1 MKKSIFILF
10 TALLLLP
17 LSIFSQIY
25 VSPAGK
31 VSNNGSITSPTTLQ
45 NAINTVSPGQTIY
58 VRGGIYSI
66 ASTIFIA
73 RENSGTAV
81 SLKRIESYAD
91 ESPILDFSAQ
101 TETNLNKG
109 IVLDGFYWY
118 FKGITIRKAGDNG
131 MMLSGNFNTIDNCIF
146 EKNRD
151 SGLQISRY
159 YAAYTSISQWPS
171 NNLILNCEAFDNKDS
186 LAENADGFAAKLTC
200 GQGNVFR
207 GCLSHNNSDDGW
219 DLYTKTKTG
228 PIGAILF
235 ENCVAYDNGTLT
247 NGSTTV
253 TGDKNGFKLGG
264 EGIPVNHIL
273 RRCIAFGNGQHG
285 FTDNN
290 NLGAIEMTNNTSYN
304 NKSNGFGF
312 REGGKHQFRNNI
324 SYKSFK
330 DKNFGKDIDNSNV
343 WWIKGSA
350 NGRTPALVISD
361 DDFVSLTAPIVLK
374 NADGSPN
381 LGDFLALKSTSDFI
395 DAGVLAN
402 RIEYNGTAPDLGAR
416 ELGSQQKTDFV
427 LKTIAKP
434 IIGGSITISPVKA
447 TYDAGDVVTLT
458 ASPADDYIFQSWSNG
473 TTTATTTVIMD
484 ANKTVTANFKSTLP
498 TAYVLTV
505 MTSPIEGGTITISPN
520 KATYIEGEIVTL
532 TAIPVKGNE
541 LKSWSSGETTEV
553 ITIAMTSDMGITATF
568 GEKLTGTHTLR
579 IEEASSGYCAFDG
592 VIAINSSANNRKVTN
607 IIDAAGKG
615 INYTIKVP
623 TTGLYNIVFR
633 YVHRGKTTIAKV
645 KVNNT
650 ETIDLSFPI
659 TSSTTKFNTTTPTSI
674 KLNKG
679 INTIRL
685 ETIDALAFA
694 NIDWIEITGEAPE
707 AQSCN

>member
-1 MKKSIFILF
+1 MKKKLIYQFFTILLF
-10 TALLLLP
+10 P
-17 LSIFSQIY
+17 LWINAQIY

-31 VSNNGSITSPTTLQ
+31 ETNSGAIDNPTILQKAIKIIT
-45 NAINTVSPGQTIY
+45 PGQTIY
-58 VRGGIYSI
+58 MRGGIYSI
-66 ASTIFIA
+66 TSTIFIT
-73 RENSGTAV
+73 RENSGTAGK
-81 SLKRIESYAD
+81 LKRIEAYTD
-91 ESPILDFSAQ
+91 ETPILDFSAQ
-101 TETNLNKG
+101 REINENKG

-131 MMLSGNFNTIDNCIF
+131 ILLSGNNNTINNCIF

-159 YAAYTSISQWPS
+159 YAAYTLISQWPS
-171 NNLILNCEAFDNKDS
+171 NNLILNCESFDNKDS

-200 GQGNVFR
+200 GKGNVFR
-207 GCLSHNNSDDGW
+207 GCISHNNSDDGW
-219 DLYTKTKTG
+219 DLYTKRKTG

-235 ENCVAYDNGTLT
+235 ENCVAYNNGTLT
-247 NGSTTV
+247 NGTTTA

-330 DKNFGKDIDNSNV
+330 DKNFGKDVENSNV
-343 WWIKGSA
+343 WWIKEST

-361 DDFVSLTAPIVLK
+361 DDFVSLTVPAVLK
-374 NADGSPN
+374 NEDGSPN

-395 DAGVLAN
+395 DAGVQN
-402 RIEYNGTAPDLGAR
+402 VGIEFNGSAPDLGAR

-427 LKTIAKP
+427 LKTVAKP
-434 IIGGSITISPVKA
+434 IAGGSITVSPVKV

-458 ASPADDYIFQSWSNG
+458 GVPSSNYIFKSWSDG
-473 TTTATTTVIMD
+473 STTATTTVKMD
-484 ANKTVTANFKSTLP
+484 ANKTITANFKSTIP
-498 TAYVLTV
+498 AAYVLTTV
-505 MTSPIEGGTITISPN
+505 ANPTEGGTITVNPN
-520 KATYIEGEIVTL
+520 KTTYTEGEIVTL
-532 TAIPVKGNE
+532 TAVPSAGNE
-541 LKSWSSGETTEV
+541 LKAWNSGETTEK
-553 ITIAMTSDMGITATF
+553 ITVAMTADMGITATF
-568 GEKLTGTHTLR
+568 GEKLTGNHTLR
-579 IEEASSGYCAFDG
+579 IEEATPGFCAYDG
-592 VIAINSSANNRKVTN
+592 IIAINSSAANRKVTN
-607 IIDAAGKG
+607 ITDASGSG
-615 INYTIKVP
+615 INYTVKVP
-623 TTGLYNIVFR
+623 TSGLYTIVFR
-633 YVHRGKTTIAKV
+633 YVHRGKTTSAKV
-645 KVNNT
+645 KVNAAD
-650 ETIDLSFPI
+650 TIDVAFPI
-659 TSSTTKFNTTTPTSI
+659 TSSTTKFATTEPITI

-679 INTIRL
+679 INVIRL

-694 NIDWIEITGEAPE
+694 NIDWMEITGEAPVAE
-707 AQSCN
+707 SCY